1 MEHIDHPD
9 LFSNQGLAF
18 FERQGAAVLLAGRN
32 VHLGALLTSE
42 RALYYLNILYR
53 LLLFKRD
60 YELERL
66 Y

>member
-1 MEHIDHPD
+1 MG
-9 LFSNQGLAF
+9 Q
-18 FERQGAAVLLAGRN
+18 QGAAVLDAGRN
-32 VHLGALLTSE
+32 AQLGALLTSE
-42 RALYYLNILYR
+42 RALCYLNILYR